1 MYSAIQDS
9 ELYQERIKKD
19 IILSLVKQYPAGQVV
34 QAEDI
39 LELDK
44 LGSRPDRETIERIML
59 PVIEGLKERHINYT
73 ENKKKETESANQT
86 ELSAAPAKKINVLF

>member
-19 IILSLVKQYPAGQVV
+19 IILSLVTQYPAGQVV

-44 LGSRPDRETIERIML
+44 LGSRPQRETLEKIMV
-59 PVIEGLKERHINYT
+59 PVIEGLKEKHINYT
-73 ENKKKETESANQT
+73 ANKMKKVESPAQN
-86 ELSAAPAKKINVLF
+86 ELAAAPAHKINVLF